1 MRIIGYI
8 QHPQLKITAFSL
20 NNRTAV
26 KFEVGAYEVVYKF
39 GDGIAD
45 TFHELERLVDEK
57 FIAEVFETFDKM
69 HKTTGEGIERFLKK
83 EGRMKNK

>member
-8 QHPQLKITAFSL
+8 AHPQLKITAFSL

-26 KFEVGAYEVVYKF
+26 KFEIGPYEQTYKF

-45 TFHELERLVDEK
+45 TFHELERLVDVE
-57 FIAEVFETFDKM
+57 FISQVLKNFDQMHQISNSGIKVFLE
-69 HKTTGEGIERFLKK
+69 K
-83 EGRMKNK
+83 EGRM